1 MDYLIGGLAGM
12 YGVLISHPFDTIK
25 TFKQTGKVLP
35 KPITISFLYRG
46 IYAPLIGTSIEK
58 SIVFG
63 SYSWLSNNTNLNIGI
78 KGLITGFIASTIIT
92 PYERIKIL
100 QQQKIKVNIRSIYTG
115 FISCALRDSIGF
127 SIYFSTYEYLKNKYI
142 INNNMNTGWSFLF
155 GGMSGAISWVF
166 IYPFD
171 KIKTIVQSST
181 SKVDIN
187 TINLIIRTNNL
198 YSGFRYALY
207 RAIPLHAGT
216 FYMFEILKQI
226 K

>member
-1 MDYLIGGLAGM
+1 
-12 YGVLISHPFDTIK
+12 
-25 TFKQTGKVLP
+25 
-35 KPITISFLYRG
+35 
-46 IYAPLIGTSIEK
+46 
-58 SIVFG
+58 
-63 SYSWLSNNTNLNIGI
+63 
-78 KGLITGFIASTIIT
+78 
-92 PYERIKIL
+92 
-100 QQQKIKVNIRSIYTG
+100 
-115 FISCALRDSIGF
+115 
-127 SIYFSTYEYLKNKYI
+127 
-142 INNNMNTGWSFLF
+142 MNTGWSFLF
-155 GGMSGAISWVF
+155 GGMSGGISWVF